1 MSTATDLADAYWA
14 KVYFGMAIDE
24 FRQPALHVISHA
36 GELAGYAGVF
46 SFRRK
51 GSCVVSCPRSI
62 FKKLRADLR
71 MVSIEELFDAKVLS
85 RLLPQATKIIGPA
98 WIGYLDEESSILA
111 ESSADV
117 LTGASLL
124 KRLPELQHDCN
135 AVEWEHSGLGNSN
148 EFIAG
153 YELNGKVAAAAGYER
168 WGSRLAHIGVIT
180 HPAYR
185 GKGLGRRVV
194 REAARHAVGQQL
206 VPQYRTLFANAAAM
220 RIAES
225 LQFKKYGESIAVR
238 LPPDRATM

>member
-14 KVYFGMAIDE
+14 EVYFGMAIDE

-46 SFRRK
+46 SFRRNA
-51 GSCVVSCPRSI
+51 SCVISCPSTIVARV
-62 FKKLRADLR
+62 RVDLR
-71 MVSIEELFDAKVLS
+71 TVSIEKLFDAKFLS
-85 RLLPQATKIIGPA
+85 RLLPQTTKIIGPA
-98 WIGYLDEESSILA
+98 WIGYLDEGSSILA

-124 KRLPELQHDCN
+124 KRLPELQLDCD
-135 AVEWEHSGLGNSN
+135 AVEWEHSGLGSSN
-148 EFIAG
+148 EFMAG
-153 YELNGKVAAAAGYER
+153 YELNGNVVAAAGYRR
-168 WGSRLAHIGVIT
+168 WGRHLAHIGVIT

-194 REAARHAVGQQL
+194 REAARHALGQRL
-206 VPQYRTLFANAAAM
+206 VPQYRTLIANAAAM

-238 LPPDRATM
+238 LPPDHATP